1 VSRLGRRSSGT
12 SRGVIEATA
21 SRVIPAAAAAVWAV
35 AADGARLQEWFAL
48 VQSSEASGAP
58 GPGQRHTVRGPWATG
73 DEFEID
79 RVVELWEPER
89 RVLWRDV
96 AERLGGVRPADMWH
110 DGTWLEVLLEP
121 ETGGTRVT
129 LVGRQRPAPGWE
141 ERLTAARPATER
153 MLQES
158 LERLEQVVAAEPA

>member
-1 VSRLGRRSSGT
+1 
-12 SRGVIEATA
+12 VIEATA
-21 SRVIPAAAAAVWAV
+21 AHLIPAPAAAVWVV

-48 VQSSEASGAP
+48 VQSSEASG

-73 DEFEID
+73 EEFEID

-96 AERLGGVRPADMWH
+96 AERLGGARPADMWH
-110 DGTWLEVLLEP
+110 EGTWLELRLEP
-121 ETGGTRVT
+121 ENGGTRVT

-141 ERLTAARPATER
+141 ERLAAARPATER
-153 MLQES
+153 MLQQS
-158 LERLEQVVAAEPA
+158 LERLERVVAAEPA